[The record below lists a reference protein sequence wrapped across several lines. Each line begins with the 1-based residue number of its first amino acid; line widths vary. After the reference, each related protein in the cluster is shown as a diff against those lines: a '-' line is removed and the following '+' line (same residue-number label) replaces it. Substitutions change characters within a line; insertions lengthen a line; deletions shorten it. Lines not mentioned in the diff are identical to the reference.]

1 MTRRWACR
9 VDPAIRGPS
18 CGMVG
23 RSRGRRVPGCG
34 GGGVGP
40 VSGSWRSRGA
50 DAERHGAGERAGG
63 QRAVVGRAAGGVR
76 PPPTPAGYPNP
87 ACAGTRGDPERTH
100 LGGSERSGRTRPRA
114 NPTTRWD
121 GGRLASRGAAPPGG
135 PHVPVAGRRH
145 GNAARRDEPGAGTAT
160 PRHGHDPVIAARR
173 PDARRDGSETR
184 AGPRHAG
191 GDTSPST
198 TRNTAQRNDQRDD
211 PEHDHD
217 TPHHE
222 TPRTRRDGRQTRA
235 GHKPPTRRDDP
246 TRREGRQA
254 RTRPRH
260 APPRSST
267 RLAARAARPEPQF
280 LSVVRLPP
288 DRRRARPARRARL
301 LAGQSGPRPLGNTDT
316 FRLVPR
322 RWIPVRSPSALPG
335 APHPKPVPGFLG

>member
-1 MTRRWACR
+1 MGWVTLS
-9 VDPAIRGPS
+9 G
-18 CGMVG
+18 G
-23 RSRGRRVPGCG
+23 RVPGCG

-63 QRAVVGRAAGGVR
+63 QRAVVGRAAGGIR

-100 LGGSERSGRTRPRA
+100 LGGSELRPD
-114 NPTTRWD
+114 P
-121 GGRLASRGAAPPGG
+121 SP
-135 PHVPVAGRRH
+135 GRRH
-145 GNAARRDEPGAGTAT
+145 GNAARRDEPGAGTAGPGTATTRSSQRDDPPHTADSAMPQPDHAT
-160 PRHGHDPVIAARR
+160 P
-173 PDARRDGSETR
+173 
-184 AGPRHAG
+184 HAE